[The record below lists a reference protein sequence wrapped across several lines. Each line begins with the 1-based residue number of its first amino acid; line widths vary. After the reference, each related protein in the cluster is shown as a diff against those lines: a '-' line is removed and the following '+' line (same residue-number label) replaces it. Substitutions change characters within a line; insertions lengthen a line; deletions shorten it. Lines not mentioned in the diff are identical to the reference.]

1 MRSRVATT
9 AAVVITVPS
18 GLLALLG
25 CLGFLPFLAPTEPC
39 PNESADSFRQ
49 AMILLFLLS
58 MVMLLAALLSIA
70 LAWAGRW
77 TQVRN
82 PWPWLALSVLPMA
95 VSAGMIVPIDRL
107 GSC

>member
-9 AAVVITVPS
+9 VAVVVTVVS

-39 PNESADSFRQ
+39 PNDSADSFQHARV
-49 AMILLFLLS
+49 LLFLLS
-58 MVMLLAALLSIA
+58 VVMLLAALLSIT
-70 LAWAGRW
+70 LAWGGKW
-77 TQVRN
+77 SYVRN
-82 PWPWLALSVLPMA
+82 PWPWLAVSVLSMA
-95 VSAGMIVPIDRL
+95 VSAGMIVPIDRM